1 MRKTN
6 DLNLKCFSQESC
18 HQNEKLKSKI
28 AQIIHFLYDKE
39 IITEE
44 SILSW
49 HNELDD
55 DKEWIRNSLEKLI
68 EWLNASSEEE
78 SSSDDEE

>member
-1 MRKTN
+1 M
-6 DLNLKCFSQESC
+6 
-18 HQNEKLKSKI
+18 KSKI

-55 DKEWIRNSLEKLI
+55 DKEWIRNTLKKLI

-78 SSSDDEE
+78 EEDDGEDEGESSSDEE